1 VVREKERAETVAKRL
16 RQKDE
21 NAAKKA
27 IKLSQT
33 SKRKASAPI
42 KPSNK
47 RQKRSVVDAAGGAAP
62 ERLSPPPA
70 RTTSRGRSV
79 HLPAKFR

>member
-1 VVREKERAETVAKRL
+1 VAKRL

-47 RQKRSVVDAAGGAAP
+47 RQKRSGVDAGGGVAP
-62 ERLSPPPA
+62 KRSPAPLTK
-70 RTTSRGRSV
+70 TTSRGRNV
-79 HLPAKFR
+79 HLPSKYR